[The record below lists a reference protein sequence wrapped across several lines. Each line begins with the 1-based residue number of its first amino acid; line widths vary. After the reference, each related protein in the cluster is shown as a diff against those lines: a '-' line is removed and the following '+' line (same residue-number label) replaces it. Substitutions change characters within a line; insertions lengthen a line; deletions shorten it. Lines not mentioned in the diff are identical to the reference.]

1 MWTELPICLNR
12 FAAVPTEWHVDSYS
26 FDYIIVG
33 VKYAFT
39 VEVVQFQET
48 TSIIMVKHRFP
59 SLSGRVH
66 GGLRWR

>member
-1 MWTELPICLNR
+1 
-12 FAAVPTEWHVDSYS
+12 
-26 FDYIIVG
+26 

-48 TSIIMVKHRFP
+48 TSIIVVKHRFP

-66 GGLRWR
+66 GGLRWRLLLSIKKIQSLS